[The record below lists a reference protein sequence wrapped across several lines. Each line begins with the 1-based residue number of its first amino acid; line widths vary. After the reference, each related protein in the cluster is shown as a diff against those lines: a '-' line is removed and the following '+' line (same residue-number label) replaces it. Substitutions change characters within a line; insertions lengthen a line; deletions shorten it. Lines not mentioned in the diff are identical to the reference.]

1 MAEHNWHEEE
11 GRALIGRDKKAQRL
25 KQAEDLAETVLDSLS
40 AHIAILDSQGWIV
53 KTNQAWQE
61 FAQANELQLWPEVLQ
76 VNYLAIC
83 DQAQGESSEHA
94 QEVAR
99 GIRAVIAG
107 EMDEFLLDYPC
118 HFGDQ
123 KGWFYLRARRM
134 QGYGPLRVVVS
145 HEDITQ
151 LKLVQ
156 EELESKE
163 AALARQ
169 TEELKEANAA
179 LKALLRQRD
188 QDKKEIEANVLETVK
203 QEVLPHVRELGSSPF
218 YTRQQVLVRH
228 IETMLQDIVSP
239 FARSL
244 SSHFAS
250 LTPQEMRVASLIR
263 QGMSSK
269 EIAQALQCSEYAV
282 LFHRKNLRSKLGLTN
297 KGVNLY
303 SFLQT
308 FSEWEE

>member
-1 MAEHNWHEEE
+1 M
-11 GRALIGRDKKAQRL
+11 RLI
-25 KQAEDLAETVLDSLS
+25 
-40 AHIAILDSQGWIV
+40 
-53 KTNQAWQE
+53 
-61 FAQANELQLWPEVLQ
+61 
-76 VNYLAIC
+76 
-83 DQAQGESSEHA
+83 
-94 QEVAR
+94 
-99 GIRAVIAG
+99 
-107 EMDEFLLDYPC
+107 
-118 HFGDQ
+118 
-123 KGWFYLRARRM
+123 RRM
-134 QGYGPLRVVVS
+134 QGTGPLRVVVS
-145 HEDITQ
+145 HENITQ

-169 TEELKEANAA
+169 TEELREANAA

-188 QDKKEIEANVLETVK
+188 QDRKEIEANVLETVK
-203 QEVLPHVRELGSSPF
+203 QEVLPHIRELDSSPLN
-218 YTRQQVLVRH
+218 TRQQVLVRH
-228 IETMLQDIVSP
+228 IETTLQDIVSP

-244 SSHFAS
+244 STHFAS

-308 FSEWEE
+308 FSDWEE